1 MVGGIGEFQYASRPL
16 TPDAAFIDRAD
27 IKQFIGPPPP
37 EAIYW
42 ILRSTF
48 QELGKKRPGDE
59 RLAPHGD
66 KLLTWKE
73 AAPGSRTAH
82 TSRREE
88 RIWLA
93 SVELR
98 KLAVR
103 CHEIQASGRFLRRL
117 PKLAHVQ
124 IGKRT
129 ASLARWMEAFAAEVD
144 KEAEGCELI
153 AQGEGQYDGKRP
165 RDE

>member
-1 MVGGIGEFQYASRPL
+1 MDSFIQL

-27 IKQFIGPPPP
+27 IKQYIGPPPP

-42 ILRSTF
+42 ILQTTF
-48 QELGKKRPGDE
+48 KELGKRREGRE

-66 KLLTWKE
+66 KILSWKE
-73 AAPGSRTAH
+73 ASPAPRTVH
-82 TSRREE
+82 QTRREE

-98 KLAVR
+98 KIATR
-103 CHEIQASGRFLRRL
+103 CHDIGVSGRFLRRL
-117 PKLAHVQ
+117 PKLAH
-124 IGKRT
+124 IRLSKPSAR
-129 ASLARWMEAFAAEVD
+129 LAQWMEAFAAEVEQ
-144 KEAEGCELI
+144 EATSRGLI
-153 AQGEGQYDGKRP
+153 AAGEGRYEGKRP